1 MEYAVQSNVIRGLT
15 KEQHQILTELC
26 QYSNNLYNVALY
38 NIRQYFFAQNKFLT
52 YESNYH
58 KCKDNEN
65 YSLLQAGV
73 AQQTIKVVDGSF
85 KSFFSLL
92 KKCKQGEYRYNDVK
106 IPHYRKKSGLFNL
119 VLSTNAISIKSIKNG
134 YFKIPMS
141 REYRKL
147 KNYKDDIKIPFPSR
161 LQDKTIKE
169 VRILPCNNGK
179 YFKIQ
184 YVYVVEQ
191 EIKTLD
197 KDKVMAIDI
206 GVENL
211 ATCVSNV
218 MTPFIMDGRRIKS
231 INRYWNKQMAKYKS
245 IAMKQQKTSQITT
258 NRIQRLTTKRNN
270 QVNDCIKKTARY
282 IINQCIENGIGTLI
296 VGYNKDFKRFVNM
309 GKQNNQNFTQIPFG
323 SLREQ
328 LEFLCWKYGI
338 AYMEVEESY
347 TSKSS
352 FLDNDEL
359 PKYKAEQPYTKG
371 FSGKRIKRG
380 LYQSKN
386 GTILNADVNGAYN
399 ILRKGKQNFTC
410 EELSSGLLASPLRI
424 RLL

>member
-15 KEQHQILTELC
+15 KEQHKILIELC

-58 KCKDNEN
+58 ECKDNEN
-65 YSLLQAGV
+65 YGLLQAGV
-73 AQQTIKVVDGSF
+73 AQQTMKVVDRSF
-85 KSFFSLL
+85 KSFFNLL
-92 KKCKQGEYRYNDVK
+92 KKCKQVEYRYNDVK
-106 IPHYRKKSGLFNL
+106 IPHYRKKGGLFNL
-119 VLSTNAISIKSIKNG
+119 VLSTNAISIKDG

-147 KNYKDDIKIPFPSR
+147 KNYKDDIKIPFPTR

-169 VRILPCNNGK
+169 VRILPYSNGK
-179 YFKIQ
+179 YFKVQ
-184 YVYVVEQ
+184 YVYVVKQ
-191 EIKTLD
+191 DIKALNTN
-197 KDKVMAIDI
+197 KVMAIDI

-218 MTPFIMDGRRIKS
+218 MTPFIMDGRKIKS
-231 INRYWNKQMAKYKS
+231 INQYWNKQMAKYTS
-245 IAMKQQKTSQITT
+245 IAMKQQKTSKVTT

-282 IINQCIENGIGTLI
+282 IVNQCISNGIGTLI
-296 VGYNKDFKRFVNM
+296 VGYNKDFKRSVNI
-309 GKQNNQNFTQIPFG
+309 GKQNNQNFTQLPFG

-328 LEFLCWKYGI
+328 LQFLCWKYGI
-338 AYMEVEESY
+338 EYIEVEESY

-359 PKYKAEQPYTKG
+359 PEYKPEQPYTKG

-386 GTILNADVNGAYN
+386 GTVLNADVNGAYN
-399 ILRKGKQNFTC
+399 ILRKGKQDFTC

-424 RLL
+424 RLS